1 MRFKLLLI
9 SKKKLETDIT
19 SEGAL
24 TVSSIND
31 QYPPADLHDGDMTT
45 YCKPASQNNW
55 IQFKFS
61 QIYLISHVEIKVHV
75 YTKNYYWLRIGVNGD
90 DP

>member
-1 MRFKLLLI
+1 MCAREIYKKFVYKHSETI
-9 SKKKLETDIT
+9 SYIKR
-19 SEGAL
+19 
-24 TVSSIND
+24 SSIND
-31 QYPPADLHDGDMTT
+31 QYPPAHLHDGDMTT

-61 QIYLISHVEIKVHV
+61 QIYLIRHVEIKVHV